1 MSESKGLPPSLL
13 DISNFSDGGLKV
25 LVVED
30 NDSDF
35 ELMCYRLKQGGLKY
49 TIILGNSNAT
59 TVTQRKQLPQ

>member
-49 TIILGNSNAT
+49 MAT
-59 TVTQRKQLPQ
+59 RVDRIEDLRKRLEH